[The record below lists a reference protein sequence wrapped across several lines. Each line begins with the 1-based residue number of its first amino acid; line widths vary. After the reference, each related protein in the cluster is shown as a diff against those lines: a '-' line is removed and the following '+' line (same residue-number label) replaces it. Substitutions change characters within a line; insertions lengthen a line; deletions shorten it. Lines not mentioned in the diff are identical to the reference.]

1 MAEQD
6 ATGGSRLGGL
16 GGRFPSQKKMSAMAD
31 INVKGLDDFASSLSK
46 VKSNLTELQQ
56 TLKTFSSSSNAFK
69 SEMEKITSSL
79 KGVSTS
85 AKDVS
90 GAVKGISA
98 GSSGGKGPIATRISN
113 IWSKDGSGG
122 GVTDSGT
129 IISGGG
135 GGSNNNNNSKNTN
148 IKSNAGATESDISA
162 GKTIGSETG
171 GLVKSLLGS
180 VKEGISGLFS
190 GNGGKILNGI
200 VGAAS
205 NTAALGGVLNA
216 GSLNYTYDRIEGPT
230 GNRNTALQL
239 SQALGPNAAAM
250 GISIQDLIR
259 GLAQGAP
266 VQGSN
271 ADIVST
277 ILAGQSVGSYMKGTP
292 GRNGFFESVRQMQTL
307 TPGVSAG
314 AMSST
319 LANYIGNTKSQQAG
333 MYYGEGAFTMIGQ
346 GGRYKSLAEWAEGIM
361 KFMEQHRIGNQG
373 GKFTKDELISQ
384 NFPGSN
390 INAWFQMMGV
400 PGEMVDYWWQYA
412 LANAGQ
418 VSPITKGAEQTSQ
431 LAANVSKAKGG
442 GIDLA
447 SERLRNITEST
458 RRDYLLGNQMY
469 NVYGG
474 REGADRRFNIAMQG
488 ADLSLGR
495 MMTETNLGNIMSM
508 LPTPIAEMLMP
519 IISSLVSTPIAGAM
533 TGVHMLAGLAGDPI
547 GDPIG
552 DYGPQGGTSTKHLA
566 PDLGKKIDAMLKAN
580 PRLRISSGYRDTVTQ
595 NRLQKN
601 GVGRVGPASKSM
613 HTRGWAADI
622 GPMSEMGWL
631 QANAGKFGLQT
642 ATHAGEPWHVQSAG
656 TMPYGDPG
664 SSPIGDSWYDP
675 ALGALKTIGNIVGKG
690 AQAAEGIITSPI
702 RKLVSSF
709 FSGTDAIST
718 VDRAINLFIK
728 LLMEP
733 MGMLGSFTGENT
745 LGVDDYKSLINTKT
759 DFKSQVFKGFEPTTD
774 LGPKVFGDPV
784 SMASATPTI
793 HAKMDSPIIFK
804 TEIHLSGGVGNSPI
818 DAQRTAATIADHLQA
833 EYAKRDWRKS

>member
-16 GGRFPSQKKMSAMAD
+16 GGGFPSQKKLSAMAD

-46 VKSNLTELQQ
+46 VKTNLAELQQ
-56 TLKTFSSSSNAFK
+56 TLRTFSSSSNAFK
-69 SEMEKITSSL
+69 SEMDKIAGSL
-79 KGVSTS
+79 KGVSAS

-90 GAVKGISA
+90 GAVQGISA
-98 GSSGGKGPIATRISN
+98 GSSG
-113 IWSKDGSGG
+113 SKSPRFTAIKTIFTPTVDGGG
-122 GVTDSGT
+122 GVSSSAASSSGRKT
-129 IISGGG
+129 
-135 GGSNNNNNSKNTN
+135 TN

-162 GKTIGSETG
+162 GKSMGSDTG
-171 GLVKSLLGS
+171 EAIKSLLGS
-180 VKEGISGLFS
+180 VRNGLTSLFS
-190 GNGGKILNGI
+190 GGIGGVIGGGISTALKAAGGVGTLGGI
-200 VGAAS
+200 V
-205 NTAALGGVLNA
+205 NA
-216 GSLNYTYDRIEGPT
+216 GSLNYAYDRIEGPT

-250 GISIQDLIR
+250 GMSIQDLIR

-266 VQGSN
+266 VRGSN

-277 ILAGQSVGSYMKGTP
+277 VLAGQSVGSYMKGTS

-333 MYYGEGAFTMIGQ
+333 MYYGQGAFTMIGQ
-346 GGRYKSLAEWAEGIM
+346 GGRYKSLAEWAEGIT
-361 KFMEQHRIGNQG
+361 KFMEQQRVGNQG
-373 GKFTKDELISQ
+373 GKFSKDELITQ

-418 VSPITKGAEQTSQ
+418 VSPITQGAAGQTKQ
-431 LAANVSKAKGG
+431 LAANVSANKGN

-447 SERLRNITEST
+447 SERLRNITESS

-469 NVYGG
+469 NIYGG
-474 REGADRRFNIAMQG
+474 REAADRRFNIGMQG
-488 ADLSLGR
+488 ADLSLAKT
-495 MMTETNLGNIMSM
+495 MTGTNLGNIMSM

-519 IISSLVSTPIAGAM
+519 IISSLVSTPFAGLM
-533 TGVHMLAGLAGDPI
+533 TGNHMLAGLKPTGDPI

-552 DYGPQGGTSTKHLA
+552 DYGPRGGTSTKHLA
-566 PDLGKKIDAMLKAN
+566 PDLGSKIDAMMKAN
-580 PRLRISSGYRDTVTQ
+580 PRLKMSSGYRDTVTQ
-595 NRLQKN
+595 NRLHRN

-642 ATHAGEPWHVQSAG
+642 ATHAGEPWHVQAAG

-664 SSPIGDSWYDP
+664 SMPIGDEDSFLGKVGAFFGTGAK
-675 ALGALKTIGNIVGKG
+675 ALEDTITWPMK
-690 AQAAEGIITSPI
+690 
-702 RKLVSSF
+702 KLISMF
-709 FSGTDAIST
+709 FSGGSAINT
-718 VDRAINLFIK
+718 VDSAINFFIK

-733 MGMLGSFTGENT
+733 MGMLGSFTGTNK
-745 LGVDDYKSLINTKT
+745 LGVDDYKSLINTKS
-759 DFKSQVFKGFEPTTD
+759 DFKSRVFKGFEPD
-774 LGPKVFGDPV
+774 VNLGQPVFGDPI
-784 SMASATPTI
+784 SMASGSPTI

-804 TEIHLSGGVGNSPI
+804 TEIHLNGATGNSPI